1 MKYFNETLLA
11 RSRDVAINQV
21 CRLTNQ
27 YLQAGDNYT
36 FYGFGATGR
45 MTLKVN
51 RHPGYDKA
59 TGENGYVNMSATH
72 EDLFTEKTYKVYEK
86 EHVGIAD
93 GSYLKELEYI
103 WEKYSKPTLKE
114 KT

>member
-45 MTLKVN
+45 VTLKVN

-59 TGENGYVNMSATH
+59 TGENDYVNLSAIH
-72 EDLFTEKTYKVYEK
+72 EDLFTEKVSKVYEK
-86 EHVGIAD
+86 EHVGVAN
-93 GSYLKELEYI
+93 GGYKNELEYI
-103 WEKYSKPTLKE
+103 WKEYSKPQL
-114 KT
+114 